1 MLGGIVTCEII
12 FPAVLTLCVR
22 RQNKIDGSFYECIP
36 SLPQI
41 FHCVVAEQF
50 RLHSH
55 SLDGLHQ
62 CIYAYG
68 GELQQDVA
76 RQVPFHSVAV
86 PTLMEG
92 LPNTAWGLGAEPRR

>member
-1 MLGGIVTCEII
+1 MQGYGRRLVRGRFVILGGIVTCEII

-68 GELQQDVA
+68 GELQQDFA
-76 RQVPFHSVAV
+76 RQVLS
-86 PTLMEG
+86 TG
-92 LPNTAWGLGAEPRR
+92 LLSPP